1 MRHFALF
8 LVLVLL
14 HVPSPAQQ
22 PKPVQVVVSSP
33 LGRTRTIDQT
43 QTISVTFNQ
52 AMTPLRDVPQDEE
65 SGPMLI
71 NPPVKGKYRWQ
82 GTSTLTFIPTG
93 SLPYATEYS
102 VTIPAGTAAING
114 EKLASTFQW
123 TFETPRPQLIN
134 HEPFDDQHSVEL
146 DFAILLRFN
155 QPVDPETAAKSLSLE
170 EHVGNQTAYPA
181 FTTSRPDTSQ
191 AKDRMR
197 RMRWQRP
204 GAKDEIQNSL
214 VLSPRAPFKKG
225 ATIIVRAKIGL
236 AGVQGPLPSAEEYAF
251 RFTTYNEF
259 KFSRVANADG
269 FNPDQALELVFTNPV
284 YYDDLI
290 HHLRFSPLLEL
301 ESREYN
307 YAQDHIYLQLPLQ
320 PETEYTGF
328 ILPGLKDLF
337 GQEIA
342 DTVRFK
348 FRTGSYPPS
357 VHMTTGQGV
366 LEAYESHKYPV
377 IFRNIDSVRVEL
389 GRVNPD
395 RIVEVMQRLN
405 YGFYERLAWEQAILT
420 WMDRTREDA
429 SQFSVSSIWR
439 VQESRNRKTTK
450 PMDLDVVLGTAQRG
464 IVLAQV
470 DNLLKGDARRYLKAL
485 VQVTNLGV
493 TAKFSPENNL
503 VWVTNLKD
511 ASPVAGA
518 TVEIRDDS
526 NKVFWN
532 GVTDEN
538 GFAKGPGWFAL
549 GMMSNEEHPG
559 SEEEWDYGSRQP
571 RQWVLIRAKDDV
583 AFSCSDWTQ
592 GIEPWQFNI
601 VYDWNPKPNP
611 RKGQLFT
618 DRGLYKAGE
627 QVELKGIIRELRG
640 NQWRIPDRALPL
652 RLKVRNSRNEEILSR
667 EPAVS
672 PFGSFAVSIPLKL
685 TAPLGYY
692 SVDLSVKKKVQV
704 TRNNRKV
711 EEEKLENISGTSFRV
726 EAFRAAEFD
735 VSARFANP
743 AYIVGD
749 SVNGVIMARYLFGGA
764 MKNALLNWRISAN
777 PTSWRPEGFD
787 EYTFGPNYWLTRYR
801 SPASNLLLSDQTTL
815 DDNGAAGMAYTLR
828 VGEIRGTQS
837 LMLEGDVTSPSRQQ
851 ISGRAGVLVHGAE
864 FTIGIGLSTTFAK
877 VDSLLRYKVAVVDT
891 GGKFVP
897 GASVSL
903 KLYRRIWRSV
913 RKAETGGRY
922 YWTSET
928 EDSLSR
934 EETIVSASK
943 PIERTFTPPNA
954 GLYYFDLG
962 SKDRRGNATSTQ
974 ESFYV
979 SGSGYVAWERSND
992 DRIEL
997 ISDKTDYKPGE
1008 VAHIIVKSPYEQA
1021 PAMISIERGGILQHR
1036 RTVLTGSAP
1045 QIDIPITSEH
1055 LPNIFVSVIL
1065 LQGRVEGA
1073 AITRES
1079 DIGRPSFKI
1088 GYIGLSVSPQEKML
1102 SVKVET
1108 DRKEYRPGDSVWVT
1122 LSTKAANG
1130 KGTSAE
1136 VTLSV
1141 ADLGILNLTNY
1152 RMPNPFHNFYQQRSL
1167 AVTTSESRIHLVQQR
1182 DYGEK
1187 GEDEGGGG
1195 AEEAEAGMNAEGI
1208 RKDFRPSAYWN
1219 PAVIT
1224 NAEGKAR
1231 VRFKLPDNLTSFEVM
1246 AVAQSKS
1253 ADFGYGESSFLVNKP
1268 LLMQPALPRFA
1279 RIGDRFEGGVVL
1291 TNYTQKEK
1299 KVRLITSSTG
1309 ITMSNRDTLVSD
1321 LPPGQ
1326 SKEARM
1332 SFVADRLGM
1341 ATFTFRASTDEDV
1354 DGLEWK
1360 IPIQVPRLRE
1370 SVALFSSTTEP
1381 ESHEQMVVPK
1391 DSYQELGTLET
1402 TLASTAMVGLT
1413 GGISYL
1419 LEYPYGCLEQRL
1431 SRVLPL
1437 VLAQELVEGFKFEV
1451 FKDKDY
1457 RAVATSMLDE
1467 VPLFQREDGG
1477 FAYWKNT
1484 PDTWPYL
1491 SAFTMYTLVQ
1501 AEKHGYQVDK
1511 SVIDNGIRYLRGVL
1525 NNTPPSPWYHD
1536 GYWACTR
1543 ALILYTFALNGTPD
1557 FGWMDRLYGDRV
1569 RLPLFARAYLLKAY
1583 SASKGNRSVIEDLA
1597 RDLTNNAKVA
1607 PTSAH
1612 FEDRERDDDMW
1623 MLHSTTRTTALVLQ
1637 TLVETQPE
1645 NSIIPKVVRWLVDQQ
1660 KIGCWRTTQ
1669 ENLYVVDALATY
1681 FKTYEREEPNFNAEA
1696 LLAGGTMLKESFTG
1710 RSLKTAFRAF
1720 AMSELTLGAKYA
1732 LDFRKDG
1739 PGRLY
1744 YTVRMNYYPKSQTV
1758 AKEEGLAVSKSVA
1771 GLTVAADAPSSI
1783 KAGTVAKVTLTISTN
1798 QDRTFVVVDDP
1809 VPAGFEIINTSFQ
1822 TAAAAEG
1829 EQEQGTGEWWRYN
1842 PFRHRERYDDRAL
1855 FFADYLPAGVYSVS
1869 YLIRVTSFGT
1879 YQMPA
1884 TRVEGMYEPEVFGQ
1898 TSSGMIRVE

>member
-1 MRHFALF
+1 MI
-8 LVLVLL
+8 
-14 HVPSPAQQ
+14 
-22 PKPVQVVVSSP
+22 VSSP
-33 LGRTRTIDQT
+33 VGRTRTLDQT
-43 QTISVTFNQ
+43 QTIAVTFNQ

-65 SGPMLI
+65 TGPMSI

-82 GTSTLTFIPTG
+82 GTSTLTFIP
-93 SLPYATEYS
+93 SEKLPYATEYAVS
-102 VTIPAGTAAING
+102 IPAGTPSISG
-114 EKLASTFQW
+114 EKLATTYQW
-123 TFETPRPQLIN
+123 TFRTPLPQLIA
-134 HEPFDDQHSVEL
+134 HEPLDDQRSIEL

-170 EHVGNQTAYPA
+170 QHVGSQIDYPG
-181 FTTSRPDTSQ
+181 FTTSHPDTSQ
-191 AKDRMR
+191 TKDRVR

-204 GAKDEIQNSL
+204 GAKAEIENSL
-214 VLSPRAPFKKG
+214 LLTPRMPFKKG
-225 ATIIVRAKIGL
+225 ATIIVRAKTGL
-236 AGVQGPLPSAEEYAF
+236 VGVQGPLPSEEEYAF
-251 RFTTYNEF
+251 RFSTYNEF
-259 KFSRVANADG
+259 SFSHVGNQNG
-269 FNPDQALELVFTNPV
+269 FSPDQALELVFTNPI

-290 HHLRFSPLLEL
+290 RHLLFIPSVEL

-307 YAQDHIYLQLPLQ
+307 YAQDRIYLQLPLQ
-320 PETEYTGF
+320 PEIDYTGF

-337 GQEIA
+337 GQEIK
-342 DTVRFK
+342 DTVKFK
-348 FRTGSYPPS
+348 FRTGPYPPS

-377 IFRNIDSVRVEL
+377 TFRNIDSVRVDL

-395 RIVEVMQRLN
+395 KIVEVMQRLN
-405 YGFYERLAWEQAILT
+405 YGYYERLAWEQAILT

-429 SQFSVSSIWR
+429 SQFNVSSIWR
-439 VQESRNRKTTK
+439 VRESRNRKTVK
-450 PMDLDVVLGTAQRG
+450 PMDLDAVLGTSQRG

-470 DNLLKGDARRYLKAL
+470 DNLLKGDSRRYLKAL

-493 TAKFSPENNL
+493 TTKFSPENNL
-503 VWVTNLKD
+503 IWVTNLKD

-518 TVEIRDDS
+518 SVEIRNDS
-526 NKVFWN
+526 NKVFWT
-532 GVTDEN
+532 GVTDAN
-538 GFAKGPGWFAL
+538 GFAKSPGWFTL
-549 GMMSNEEHPG
+549 GMKSGEDNDNTGEG
-559 SEEEWDYGSRQP
+559 EWEYGSRQP
-571 RQWVLIRAKDDV
+571 RQWVLIRTKDDI
-583 AFSCSDWTQ
+583 AFSSSDWNQ

-601 VYDWNPKPNP
+601 QYEWNPRPNP
-611 RKGQLFT
+611 LKGQLFT

-627 QVELKGIIRELRG
+627 QIEMKGIIRELRG
-640 NQWRIPDRALPL
+640 NQWRIPDRALSL
-652 RLKVRNSRNEEILSR
+652 QLKIRNSRNEEILST
-667 EPAVS
+667 EPTVS
-672 PFGSFAVSIPLKL
+672 PFGSFAVSLPLKP

-692 SVDLSVKKKVQV
+692 SVDLSRKKRVQV
-704 TRNNRKV
+704 VRNNRKV
-711 EEEKLENISGTSFRV
+711 EEDKFENVSRTSFRV

-735 VSARFANP
+735 VTARFLKR

-749 SVNGVIMARYLFGGA
+749 SMNGVILARYLFGGA
-764 MKNALLNWRISAN
+764 MKNAPLNWRISTS
-777 PTSWRPEGFD
+777 PTTWRPEGFD

-801 SPASNLLLSDQTTL
+801 YMPNNVLLSDETAL
-815 DDNGAAGMAYTLR
+815 DDNGAATMSCALR
-828 VGEIRGTQS
+828 VGEIQGSQT

-851 ISGRAGVLVHGAE
+851 ISGRTGVLVHGAE
-864 FTIGIGLSTTFAK
+864 FTIGIALSTTFAK
-877 VDSLLRYKVAVVDT
+877 VDSMLRYRVAVVDT
-891 GGKFVP
+891 GGKLVP
-897 GASVSL
+897 GVSVSL
-903 KLYRRIWRSV
+903 KLYKRIWRSV

-922 YWTSET
+922 YWTSTT

-934 EETIVSASK
+934 EETIMSASK
-943 PIERTFTPPNA
+943 PVELTFTPREA
-954 GLYYFDLG
+954 GLYYFDLV
-962 SKDRRGNATSTQ
+962 SKDRRGNSTRTQ

-997 ISDKTDYKPGE
+997 IADKIDYKPGE

-1021 PAMISIERGGILQHR
+1021 PAMITLERGGILAHR
-1036 RTVLTGSAP
+1036 RTILTGSAP
-1045 QIDIPITSEH
+1045 QIDIPILAEH
-1055 LPNIFVSVIL
+1055 LPNVFVSVIL

-1088 GYIGLSVSPQEKML
+1088 GYIGLSVSPREKAL
-1102 SVKVET
+1102 NVKVET

-1122 LSTKAANG
+1122 LTTKTAAG
-1130 KGTSAE
+1130 KGAAAE

-1141 ADLGILNLTNY
+1141 ADLGVLNLTNY
-1152 RMPNPFHNFYQQRSL
+1152 RMPNPFYNFYEQRGL

-1195 AEEAEAGMNAEGI
+1195 AEEAEAGMSAEGI

-1219 PAVIT
+1219 PAIIT
-1224 NAEGKAR
+1224 SADGKAT

-1246 AVAQSKS
+1246 AVAQTKS

-1299 KVRLITSSTG
+1299 QVRLIASAKG
-1309 ITMSNRDTLVSD
+1309 ITMNGPDTLVSI

-1332 SFVADRLGM
+1332 SFVADRLGT
-1341 ATFTFRASTDEDV
+1341 ATFTFRASTKEDF

-1360 IPIQVPRLRE
+1360 IPIEVPRLRE
-1370 SVALFSSTTEP
+1370 SVALSSSTTEP
-1381 ESHEQMVVPK
+1381 EAHEQMVVPK

-1419 LEYPYGCLEQRL
+1419 FEYPYGCLEQRL

-1437 VLAQELVEGFKFEV
+1437 VLAQELVEGFKFDV
-1451 FKDKDY
+1451 FKNQDY
-1457 RAVATSMLDE
+1457 RTVAKDMLDE

-1501 AEKHGYQVDK
+1501 AQKHGYQVDK
-1511 SVIDNGIRYLRGVL
+1511 TVIDNGIRYLREVL
-1525 NNTPPSPWYHD
+1525 NGMHPSPWYHD
-1536 GYWACTR
+1536 GGWACTK

-1557 FGWMDRLYGDRV
+1557 FGWMDRMYGDRLN
-1569 RLPLFARAYLLKAY
+1569 LPLFARAYLLKAY
-1583 SASKGNRSVIEDLA
+1583 AAAKGNPSVIVELA
-1597 RDLTNNAKVA
+1597 RDLTNSAKVA

-1623 MLHSTTRTTALVLQ
+1623 IYHSTARTTALVLQ
-1637 TLVETQPE
+1637 ALVETQPE
-1645 NSIIPKVVRWLVDQQ
+1645 NSIIPKVVRWLTDQQ
-1660 KIGCWRTTQ
+1660 KSGCWRTTQ
-1669 ENLYVVDALATY
+1669 ENLYIVDALATY
-1681 FKTYEREEPNFNAEA
+1681 FRAYEREVPNFHGEA
-1696 LLAGGTMLKESFTG
+1696 LLAGGTMLKETFTG

-1720 AMSELTLGAKYA
+1720 AMSELTLGARYA
-1732 LDFRKDG
+1732 LDFKKDG
-1739 PGRLY
+1739 SGRLY
-1744 YTVRMNYYPKSQTV
+1744 YMVRMNYYPKSQTV
-1758 AKEEGLAVSKSVA
+1758 AKEEGIAVSKAVA
-1771 GLTVAADAPSSI
+1771 GLATTADASSSI
-1783 KAGTVAKVTLTISTN
+1783 KAGTVARVTLTVSTN
-1798 QDRTFVVVDDP
+1798 QDRTFVVLDDP

-1822 TAAAAEG
+1822 TASVAER
-1829 EQEQGTGEWWRYN
+1829 EQEHGQAEWWGFN
-1842 PFRHRERYDDRAL
+1842 PFRHREQYDDRAL

-1869 YLIRVTSFGT
+1869 YLVRVTSFGT

-1884 TRVEGMYEPEVFGQ
+1884 TRVEGMYEPEIFGQ
-1898 TSSGMIRVE
+1898 TSSRVVIVE